1 MMKKHGAESLIS
13 VINKRTRIFNIVL
26 LFYDTYAA
34 IKKVSIFNK
43 SQKKT
48 QIFWK
53 KERFFSHKTV
63 LTIHIAPLYRNLY
76 CIGKKLSIPSPSLYS
91 ISIRCWFVKT
101 KIWKK
106 RYLLSGWYGFQ
117 FNIKWNIWFITW
129 KQRPSRSTD
138 YINSRWRFALG
149 KR

>member
-48 QIFWK
+48 KYFEKK
-53 KERFFSHKTV
+53 KEFF
-63 LTIHIAPLYRNLY
+63 HIKLY
-76 CIGKKLSIPSPSLYS
+76 
-91 ISIRCWFVKT
+91 
-101 KIWKK
+101 
-106 RYLLSGWYGFQ
+106 
-117 FNIKWNIWFITW
+117 
-129 KQRPSRSTD
+129 
-138 YINSRWRFALG
+138 
-149 KR
+149 